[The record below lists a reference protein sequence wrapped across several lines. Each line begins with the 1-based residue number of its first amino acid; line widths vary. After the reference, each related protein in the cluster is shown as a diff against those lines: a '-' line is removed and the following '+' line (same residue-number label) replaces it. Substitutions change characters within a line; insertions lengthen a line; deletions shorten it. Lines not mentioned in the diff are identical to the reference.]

1 MFNFKVDR
9 KTFKV
14 DVDLDDLLVRAN
26 ALKDGY
32 EGIELNI
39 TTELKAK
46 EEDYNEDMVRLINYI
61 QAFKDNNELLL
72 TLVVNAM
79 PRKKDGWLYKGRIN
93 HIVVCENTARDSDG
107 EYGYRAY
114 TLKAKNISLD
124 TISIRLVDDIFKY

>member
-32 EGIELNI
+32 EGTELNI
-39 TTELKAK
+39 NTELKANK
-46 EEDYNEDMVRLINYI
+46 EDYDEDMVRLINYI

-93 HIVVCENTARDSDG
+93 HIVVCENTARDSDE